1 MSSIDE
7 RIVKMTFDN
16 SNFEGRIE
24 KTLQQ
29 LEKLNQVLANTQNA
43 QSINQLSKSMKD
55 INTQLS
61 SFKFDGLDNLTNKQS
76 IWQKIGGAISS
87 IGSGIASVMGKVDI
101 GGIMNKL
108 GFGFN
113 DSVAGANELSNSVGN
128 LSNRFS
134 TLGVIGVTALMNIT
148 NRAVDAGARLA
159 KALTIEP
166 ITTGFSEYELK
177 MNSISTILANTADK
191 GTTIDDVTKAL
202 NELNEYADQTIYN
215 FAEMTNN
222 IGKFTAAGVDLDTS
236 VAAIKGI
243 ANLAAMSGSS
253 SQQASTA
260 MYQLSQA
267 LAAGKVSLMDWNSVV
282 NAGMGG
288 EQFQKALIR
297 TSEVMGTGAEAAIK
311 KFGTFRESLTKGAW
325 LTTDVLTETLKQISG
340 AYKESELRE
349 KGYTATQAKAIVDMA
364 KRANQAATEVRTV
377 TGLLDTMKE
386 SVQSG
391 WAISWEHI
399 LGNKDQATELLTGIK
414 DGFEAILEPSTTAR
428 NNMLQFWNE
437 AGGRNATIR
446 GLSNIIKSVGQ
457 ALGAVGDAWKEVFPP
472 LTGQKLVDISTKFRD
487 FTYKLSMSDE
497 TIGKIKDTF
506 KGLFDGLKMFTKIKD
521 VFAIFTPLLDLGP
534 KVGSLFLTISS
545 NVGKM
550 ISSFAGV
557 INNSNVFDKARDSVQ
572 GFVDW
577 IGGAIDSIKSGF
589 NAFFSYMGKLKFD
602 KVFGMMGSGLTSIW
616 NGIKPVFDGI
626 GKALGTFNFNTV
638 LKVIQ
643 TASGIKMLGKL
654 KDMFSEVA
662 DVADSAKGMF
672 SSLKGIGSNIKEVLG
687 SVKDA
692 LESYQKDL
700 QAKTLIKIAGA
711 IAILAGAL
719 LLLASIDAKKMAVGL
734 AGITVLMGELFF
746 VANALT
752 KVEGL
757 KGLFFG
763 SGIGGSL
770 MSMSVAVLAL
780 AGALKILSTI
790 KPLELI
796 TGILGLM
803 ATLKALSVGVKTM
816 DTDAKGMNKT
826 AKSLIVF
833 GVALGVMAGALKLL
847 GSIDADTLGAGLIT
861 MAALLAEIS
870 LFLRAGNFDKMS
882 TTAGTGILII
892 SAALVVLSQAV
903 RLFGQ
908 MDGEQMMQGL
918 SGVAAM
924 LMVIIGVSKALKGS
938 GKDMLSMSA
947 GLITMSVALAAMSL
961 AVKTLGSISW
971 DTMARGLVAMASGLL
986 IIGVAIS
993 ALSETQ
999 MVSFGVALGIISAS
1013 LVVLAAVLK
1022 SMGGMSPEE
1031 IGRSIV
1037 VLAGS
1042 LAALTA
1048 AMYAMSGAIAG
1059 AFAMTVVAA
1068 ALAILTPQ
1076 LMLLSTINL
1085 EGVFLGLIG
1094 LGTALGI
1101 LGLAGAVMGPV
1112 LPVLLGIAAAVA
1124 LLGAGC
1130 ALAGA
1135 GLALV
1140 GTGLGLIGV
1149 AVTGSGFLIVEF
1161 LRQLINLLPQLGQKA
1176 AEGFANFINTLAAA
1190 APQLVTSF
1198 SAIISSIL
1206 TALGT
1211 LIPQIADLG
1220 VKIVVALADGLA
1232 EAVPELVEAG
1242 LELILGILQGI
1253 ENNIEQIVTS
1263 GINCVTKFMDGISA
1277 ALPDLV
1283 ASAVNLAL
1291 TFVESVSDGI
1301 SSNKDR
1307 LESAVRSL
1315 ITAVID
1321 AAIAV
1326 IKGAYS
1332 AFKTKGGELLK
1343 SFIDGIKSKYEAAKS
1358 ACKEA
1363 LEKAKSAFKN
1373 VGSALKQAGKDLI
1386 EGFKSGIKEKATAV
1400 YNAAKDVVEGAI
1412 KAAKKALK
1420 INSPSKVFIEIGK
1433 FTTEGFAVG
1442 LDRYA
1447 SRASSSATDL
1457 ANTVIDNVRNP
1468 LSNISK
1474 ILDGEID
1481 ANPIITPVVDLTN
1494 VRAGANQ
1501 LNGLF
1506 ANSDIQLNGRANLL
1520 ANSIGTI
1527 QNGPGNGEVV
1537 SALKDLKDSLAN
1549 TGGSSYVINGITYD
1563 DGSNVRDAIETLIRA
1578 TNIERRI

>member
-29 LEKLNQVLANTQNA
+29 LEKLNKVLANTGNA
-43 QSINQLSKSMKD
+43 QAVNQLSKSMKD

-61 SFKFDGLDNLTNKQS
+61 GFKFDGLDKLLNKQS
-76 IWQKIGGAISS
+76 VWQKIGGAMSS
-87 IGSGIASVMGKVDI
+87 IGSGLVNVFSKINLSGITSKIASAFGRSVDSASE
-101 GGIMNKL
+101 L
-108 GFGFN
+108 GR
-113 DSVAGANELSNSVGN
+113 SVDGLSS
-128 LSNRFS
+128 RFS
-134 TLGVIGVTALMNIT
+134 ALGVIGATALMNIT
-148 NRAVDAGARLA
+148 NRAVDASTRLA
-159 KALTIEP
+159 KALTLEP

-191 GTTIDDVTKAL
+191 GTTMADVTKAL

-215 FAEMTNN
+215 FAQMTDN

-377 TGLLDTMKE
+377 TGLVDTMKE
-386 SVQSG
+386 SIQSG

-399 LGNKDQATELLTGIK
+399 LGDKEQATELLTSVK

-428 NNMLQFWNE
+428 NEMLKFWNE

-446 GLSNIIKSVGQ
+446 GLSNIIQSVGQ

-487 FTYKLSMSDE
+487 FTYKLLMSDK

-521 VFAIFTPLLDLGP
+521 VFAVFTPLLSLGP
-534 KVGSLFLTISS
+534 KIGSLFLTVSS
-545 NVGKM
+545 NIGKM
-550 ISSFAGV
+550 ISAFAGMV
-557 INNSNVFDKARDSVQ
+557 NGSNVFAKARDVVQ

-577 IGGAIDSIKSGF
+577 IGDAISSIEKGF
-589 NAFFSYMGKLKFD
+589 GSFFSYIGNLKFD
-602 KVFGMMGSGLTSIW
+602 KAFGMIGSGLTAIW
-616 NGIKPVFDGI
+616 NGIKPVFDGL
-626 GKALGTFNFNTV
+626 GKALGSFNFNTI
-638 LKVIQ
+638 LKAIQ
-643 TASGIKMLGKL
+643 TASGIKMLAKL
-654 KDMFSEVA
+654 KEMFSEVA
-662 DVADSAKGMF
+662 DVADSAKGVF
-672 SSLKGIGSNIKEVLG
+672 NSLKGFGNNIKEVLG
-687 SVKDA
+687 SVKDVLSA
-692 LESYQKDL
+692 YQKDL
-700 QAKTLIKIAGA
+700 NAKSLIKIAGA
-711 IAILAGAL
+711 IAVLAGSL
-719 LLLASIDAKKMAVGL
+719 VLLASINPESLIPSLTA
-734 AGITVLMGELFF
+734 MGVMFAELV
-746 VANALT
+746 VAFAAFS
-752 KVEGL
+752 K
-757 KGLFFG
+757 
-763 SGIGGSL
+763 IGGVKGIFGLNSSMMNL
-770 MSMSVAVLAL
+770 LSMSGAILMM
-780 AGALKILSTI
+780 AGALKVISSI
-790 KPLELI
+790 KPEELI
-796 TGILGLM
+796 TSILGVAVALGTM
-803 ATLKALSVGVKTM
+803 VAAVKLFDTKAKNLK
-816 DTDAKGMNKT
+816 KT
-826 AKSLIVF
+826 ASSLIVF
-833 GVALGVMAGALKLL
+833 GVALAVMAGALKLL
-847 GSIDADTLGAGLIT
+847 GSIDAETMGSGLIA
-861 MAALLAEIS
+861 MAGLLAE
-870 LFLRAGNFDKMS
+870 LAAFLTVAKFGKLS
-882 TTAGTGILII
+882 TTSATGILIL
-892 SAALVVLSQAV
+892 SGALLVLSQAV
-903 RLFGQ
+903 RLFGNIDHSQ
-908 MDGEQMMQGL
+908 IITGLAAIAGILTEIAVFSKL
-918 SGVAAM
+918 SGSGIGMVATA
-924 LMVIIGVSKALKGS
+924 
-938 GKDMLSMSA
+938 A
-947 GLITMSVALAAMSL
+947 GLAAMSAAL
-961 AVKTLGSISW
+961 VVMSVSMRSLGSIQW
-971 DTMARGLVAMASGLL
+971 DAIGRGLTAMAGGLLVLGIASKTMSGLQL
-986 IIGVAIS
+986 A
-993 ALSETQ
+993 ALSVGLTL
-999 MVSFGVALGIISAS
+999 MSGALIA
-1013 LVVLAAVLK
+1013 LTLALK
-1022 SMGGMSPEE
+1022 AMGTMSMEE
-1031 IGRSIV
+1031 IGKSIV

-1048 AMYAMSGAIAG
+1048 AMYAMSGAVVGAVAMVVIAG
-1059 AFAMTVVAA
+1059 

-1076 LMLLSTINL
+1076 LLLLSTLNL
-1085 EGVFLGLIG
+1085 EGLMIGVIG
-1094 LGTALGI
+1094 LGVALGA
-1101 LGLAGAVMGPV
+1101 LGLAGVV
-1112 LPVLLGIAAAVA
+1112 LAPLVPALIGIAAAVA
-1124 LLGAGC
+1124 LLGGGC

-1140 GTGLGLIGV
+1140 GTGLGLIGAAV
-1149 AVTGSGFLIVEF
+1149 AGSGFLIVEF

-1176 AEGFANFINTLAAA
+1176 AEGFTNFINTLAAA
-1190 APQLVTSF
+1190 APQLIDSF
-1198 SAIISSIL
+1198 SAIISAIL
-1206 TALGT
+1206 TALET
-1211 LIPQIADLG
+1211 LIPQIADLA

-1232 EAVPELVEAG
+1232 EAAPRLVEAG

-1283 ASAVNLAL
+1283 DSAVNLAL
-1291 TFVESVSDGI
+1291 TFVESVANGI

-1307 LESAVRSL
+1307 LESAVESV

-1386 EGFKSGIKEKATAV
+1386 EGFKSGIKEKAQAV

-1433 FTTEGFAVG
+1433 FTSEGFAVG

-1447 SRASSSATDL
+1447 SRARSSATDL
-1457 ANTVIDNVRNP
+1457 ANSVIDSVRNP
-1468 LSNISK
+1468 LSNVSK
-1474 ILDGEID
+1474 ILDGDIN
-1481 ANPIITPVVDLTN
+1481 ANPVITPVVDLTN

-1506 ANSDIQLNGRANLL
+1506 ANSDVQLNGRANLL

-1527 QNGPGNGEVV
+1527 QNGSGNAEIIT
-1537 SALKDLKDSLAN
+1537 ALKDLKNSIAN
-1549 TGGSSYVINGITYD
+1549 NSGNSYTINGITYD
-1563 DGSNVRDAIETLIRA
+1563 DGSNIVDAVKTLVRAA
-1578 TNIERRI
+1578 KIERRI

>member
-29 LEKLNQVLANTQNA
+29 LEKLNKVLANTGNA
-43 QSINQLSKSMKD
+43 QAVNQLSKSMKD

-61 SFKFDGLDNLTNKQS
+61 GFKFDGLDKLLNKQS
-76 IWQKIGGAISS
+76 VWQKIGGAMSS
-87 IGSGIASVMGKVDI
+87 IGSGLVNVFSKINLSGITSKIASAFGRSVDSASE
-101 GGIMNKL
+101 L
-108 GFGFN
+108 GR
-113 DSVAGANELSNSVGN
+113 SVDGLSS
-128 LSNRFS
+128 RFS
-134 TLGVIGVTALMNIT
+134 ALGVIGATALMNIT
-148 NRAVDAGARLA
+148 NRAVDASTRLA
-159 KALTIEP
+159 KALTLEP

-191 GTTIDDVTKAL
+191 GTTMADVTKAL

-215 FAEMTNN
+215 FAQMTDN

-377 TGLLDTMKE
+377 TGLVDTMKE
-386 SVQSG
+386 SIQSG

-399 LGNKDQATELLTGIK
+399 LGDKEQATELLTSVK

-428 NNMLQFWNE
+428 NEMLKFWNE

-446 GLSNIIKSVGQ
+446 GLSNIIQSVGQ

-487 FTYKLSMSDE
+487 FTYKLLMSDK

-521 VFAIFTPLLDLGP
+521 VFAVFTPLLSLGP
-534 KVGSLFLTISS
+534 KIGSLFLTVSS
-545 NVGKM
+545 NIGKM
-550 ISSFAGV
+550 ISAFAGMV
-557 INNSNVFDKARDSVQ
+557 NGSNVFAKARDVVQ

-577 IGGAIDSIKSGF
+577 IGDAISSIEKGF
-589 NAFFSYMGKLKFD
+589 GSFFSYIGNLKFD
-602 KVFGMMGSGLTSIW
+602 KAFGMIGSGLTAIW
-616 NGIKPVFDGI
+616 NGIKPVFDGL
-626 GKALGTFNFNTV
+626 GKALGSFNFNTI
-638 LKVIQ
+638 LKAIQ
-643 TASGIKMLGKL
+643 TASGIKMLAKL
-654 KDMFSEVA
+654 KEMFSEVA
-662 DVADSAKGMF
+662 DVADSAKGVF
-672 SSLKGIGSNIKEVLG
+672 DSLKGFGNNIKEVLG
-687 SVKDA
+687 SVKDVLSA
-692 LESYQKDL
+692 YQKDL
-700 QAKTLIKIAGA
+700 NAKSLIKIAGA
-711 IAILAGAL
+711 IAVLAGSL
-719 LLLASIDAKKMAVGL
+719 VLLASINPESLIPSLTA
-734 AGITVLMGELFF
+734 MGVMFAELV
-746 VANALT
+746 VAFAAFS
-752 KVEGL
+752 K
-757 KGLFFG
+757 
-763 SGIGGSL
+763 IGGVKGIFGLNSSMMNL
-770 MSMSVAVLAL
+770 LSMSGAILMM
-780 AGALKILSTI
+780 AGALKVISSI
-790 KPLELI
+790 KPEELI
-796 TGILGLM
+796 TSILGVAVALGTM
-803 ATLKALSVGVKTM
+803 VAAVKLFDTKAKNLK
-816 DTDAKGMNKT
+816 KT
-826 AKSLIVF
+826 ASSLIVF
-833 GVALGVMAGALKLL
+833 GAALAVMAGALKLL
-847 GSIDADTLGAGLIT
+847 GSIDAETMGSGLIA
-861 MAALLAEIS
+861 MAGLLAE
-870 LFLRAGNFDKMS
+870 LAAFLTVAKFGKLS
-882 TTAGTGILII
+882 TTSATGILIL
-892 SAALVVLSQAV
+892 SGALLVLSQAV
-903 RLFGQ
+903 RLFGNIDHSQ
-908 MDGEQMMQGL
+908 IITGLAAIAGILTEIAVFSKL
-918 SGVAAM
+918 SGSGIGMVATA
-924 LMVIIGVSKALKGS
+924 
-938 GKDMLSMSA
+938 A
-947 GLITMSVALAAMSL
+947 GLAAMSAAL
-961 AVKTLGSISW
+961 VVMSVSMRSLGSIQW
-971 DTMARGLVAMASGLL
+971 DAIGRGLTAMAGGLLVLGIASKAMSGLQL
-986 IIGVAIS
+986 A
-993 ALSETQ
+993 ALSVGLTL
-999 MVSFGVALGIISAS
+999 MSGALIA
-1013 LVVLAAVLK
+1013 LTLALK
-1022 SMGGMSPEE
+1022 AMGTMSMEE
-1031 IGRSIV
+1031 IGKSIV

-1048 AMYAMSGAIAG
+1048 AMYAMSGAVVGAVAMVVIAG
-1059 AFAMTVVAA
+1059 

-1076 LMLLSTINL
+1076 LLLLSTLNL
-1085 EGVFLGLIG
+1085 EGLMIGVIG
-1094 LGTALGI
+1094 LGVALGA
-1101 LGLAGAVMGPV
+1101 LGLAGVV
-1112 LPVLLGIAAAVA
+1112 LAPLVPALIGIAAAVA
-1124 LLGAGC
+1124 LLGGGC

-1140 GTGLGLIGV
+1140 GTGLGLIGAAV
-1149 AVTGSGFLIVEF
+1149 AGSGFLIVEF

-1176 AEGFANFINTLAAA
+1176 AEGFTNFINTLAAA
-1190 APQLVTSF
+1190 APQLIDSF
-1198 SAIISSIL
+1198 SAIISAIL
-1206 TALGT
+1206 TALET
-1211 LIPQIADLG
+1211 LIPQIADLA

-1232 EAVPELVEAG
+1232 EAAPRLVEAG

-1283 ASAVNLAL
+1283 DSAINLAL
-1291 TFVESVSDGI
+1291 TFVESVAEGI

-1307 LESAVRSL
+1307 LESAVESL
-1315 ITAVID
+1315 IAAVID

-1386 EGFKSGIKEKATAV
+1386 EGFKSGIKEKAQAV

-1433 FTTEGFAVG
+1433 FTSEGFAVG

-1447 SRASSSATDL
+1447 SRARSSATDL
-1457 ANTVIDNVRNP
+1457 ANSVIDSVRNP
-1468 LSNISK
+1468 LSNVSK
-1474 ILDGEID
+1474 ILDGDIN
-1481 ANPIITPVVDLTN
+1481 ANPVITPVVDLTN

-1506 ANSDIQLNGRANLL
+1506 ANSDVQLNGRANLL

-1527 QNGPGNGEVV
+1527 QNGSGNAEIIT
-1537 SALKDLKDSLAN
+1537 ALKDLKNSIAN
-1549 TGGSSYVINGITYD
+1549 NSGNSYTINGITYD
-1563 DGSNVRDAIETLIRA
+1563 DGSNIVDAVKTLVRAA
-1578 TNIERRI
+1578 KIERRI